1 MPNKINLKEGYYLT
15 LIHSGGRMTFF
26 ENEKILFTTGYL
38 GYYLLSQEM
47 NSMFGKIISIDL
59 NTKEHEVVAMG
70 TRNAQGLYYDQNKK
84 VIIHTEHGP
93 KGGEEINI
101 NLNPDN
107 KIVENFG
114 WPISSY
120 GEESGKF
127 IKEVPL
133 HKSQKAYGFIEPIKY
148 YTPSIAISEIVR
160 IPITFNEK
168 FTNDFF
174 IGALGYKDQINEGD
188 QSIHHI
194 RFNEN
199 FDQIIFEDVIP
210 IGERIRDMIFI
221 KEKNIIL
228 MVLESIPAIGVL
240 KLIN

>member
-1 MPNKINLKEGYYLT
+1 
-15 LIHSGGRMTFF
+15 MTGKVFF
-26 ENEKILFTTGYL
+26 QLPLLLQIVAKNEKILFTTGYL

-114 WPISSY
+114 WPIS
-120 GEESGKF
+120 
-127 IKEVPL
+127 
-133 HKSQKAYGFIEPIKY
+133 
-148 YTPSIAISEIVR
+148 
-160 IPITFNEK
+160 
-168 FTNDFF
+168 
-174 IGALGYKDQINEGD
+174 
-188 QSIHHI
+188 
-194 RFNEN
+194 
-199 FDQIIFEDVIP
+199 
-210 IGERIRDMIFI
+210 
-221 KEKNIIL
+221 
-228 MVLESIPAIGVL
+228 
-240 KLIN
+240 